1 MQQSMLCPEEHQ
13 AALGR
18 TSSRSGTE
26 LNPLLSFALTPS
38 VPPCPRG
45 HTAETRWQPQP
56 KGHLCP
62 SSPLRCGARAAR
74 VYGVLKWAASLLQI
88 CELDSSNIIALSKP
102 LPFAKRGVGC
112 G

>member
-1 MQQSMLCPEEHQ
+1 MQQSTLRPEERQ
-13 AALGR
+13 AVLGR

-45 HTAETRWQPQP
+45 HTAETRWRPQP

-62 SSPLRCGARAAR
+62 SSPLTAVGPEQR
-74 VYGVLKWAASLLQI
+74 VSMAS
-88 CELDSSNIIALSKP
+88 
-102 LPFAKRGVGC
+102 
-112 G
+112 